1 MDDVTE
7 IGGQSYVAATS
18 SRLDDRTRT
27 LKHGDSFAVFD
38 RFGDIQAIGH
48 GEQGIYHEDTRY
60 LSRLELRLE
69 DGRRPVFLNSTITE
83 DNSLLTVDLTTPDI
97 YHNGHL
103 EVRQDTVHLFRTKLL
118 WNDVCH
124 EHLHLVNYGMT
135 TARLAFVY
143 EFDADFADIFE
154 VRGAKR
160 ESTGQRLK
168 TDITDHT
175 IVLGYKGLDG
185 ITRQTYLMFHH
196 DEAVLGIDRICFH
209 ATLAPHEEKH
219 FFLSVSCN
227 TRSRPHT
234 IDTYSDVLQAAV
246 CEIEE
251 GRNSD
256 CHVHTSNEQF
266 NDWLNRSRADLHLL
280 VSHTDKG
287 PYPYAGVPWFS
298 TPFGRDGIIT
308 ALQYLWVNPD
318 ISRGVLGYLA
328 STQATETNPD
338 SDAEPGK
345 ILHET
350 RKGEMANLGEVPF
363 ARYYGTVDA
372 TPLFLKL
379 AGAYYTRT
387 GDRAF
392 IASIWPNIEAAL
404 RWIDEYGDKDG
415 DGFIEY
421 ARMGSKGLVQQGWKD
436 SNDSIFHHN
445 GSTADGPIALCE
457 VQGYVYDAWI
467 STAMLADM
475 RGDHGRAVQLLQ
487 KANRIKKRFNESF
500 WCEEIG
506 TYAIALDGHKMPC
519 KVRSSN
525 AGHVLFSGIAT
536 PAYAARTA
544 ATLLD
549 NSLYSGWGVR
559 TIAENEARFNPMSYH
574 NGAVWPHDN
583 AIVAMGL
590 ARYGFQDAAI
600 KILSGLFDAS
610 LFLDLHRMPEL
621 FCGFARRPG
630 GGPTSYP
637 VACAPQAWAST
648 VVYACLQASLGL
660 SLSCTSQPRIEFMN
674 PSMPPF
680 LHQVEITNLRVG
692 EASVDLLIRRHE
704 NDVGVIVLRRTGD
717 VEVIVVK

>member
-1 MDDVTE
+1 MDEVTE

-38 RFGDIQAIGH
+38 RFGDIQSIGH

-60 LSRLELRLE
+60 LSRLELRLT
-69 DGRRPVFLNSTITE
+69 DGRRPVFLNSTITK
-83 DNSLLTVDLTTPDI
+83 DNNLLTVDLTTPDI
-97 YHNGHL
+97 YDGPRL
-103 EVRQDTVHLFRTKLL
+103 AVPQDTVHLFRTKLL

-124 EHLHLVNYGMT
+124 EHLHLVNYGMRT
-135 TARLAFVY
+135 VNLSFMY

-154 VRGAKR
+154 VRGA
-160 ESTGQRLK
+160 QRDEVGKHLP

-185 ITRQTYLMFHH
+185 ITRHTYLMFHH
-196 DEAVLGIDRICFH
+196 DEAILGADKISFNV
-209 ATLAPHEEKH
+209 TLAPHEEKN

-234 IDTYSDVLQAAV
+234 VHTYNDVLQAAV
-246 CEIEE
+246 CEHE
-251 GRNSD
+251 GARSSD

-266 NDWLNRSRADLHLL
+266 NDWLNRSAADLHLL
-280 VSHTDKG
+280 ISHTDKG
-287 PYPYAGVPWFS
+287 LYPYAGVPWFS

-308 ALQYLWVNPD
+308 ALQYLWVNPE
-318 ISRGVLGYLA
+318 IARGVLAYLA
-328 STQATETNPD
+328 ATQATEVNPD
-338 SDAEPGK
+338 NEAEPGK

-372 TPLFLKL
+372 TPLFVKL
-379 AGAYYTRT
+379 AGAYFTRT

-404 RWIDEYGDKDG
+404 SWIDEYGDKDG

-421 ARMGSKGLVQQGWKD
+421 ERMGSKGLVQQGWKD
-436 SNDSIFHHN
+436 SNDSVFHHD
-445 GSTADGPIALCE
+445 GSDAVGPIALCE
-457 VQGYVYDAWI
+457 VQGYVHDAW
-467 STAMLADM
+467 SSAAMLADM
-475 RGDHGRAVQLLQ
+475 RGEHDRSTRLLQ
-487 KANRIKKRFNESF
+487 KANRIKEHFNDTF
-500 WCEEIG
+500 WCEEINS
-506 TYAIALDGHKMPC
+506 YAIALDGHKQPC

-536 PAYAARTA
+536 QEYAVRTA
-544 ATLLD
+544 VTLLD
-549 NSLYSGWGVR
+549 KPMYSGWGVR
-559 TIAENEARFNPMSYH
+559 TIAESEARFNPMSYH

-583 AIVAMGL
+583 ALIAMGL
-590 ARYGFQDAAI
+590 ARYGFQEAAI
-600 KILSGLFDAS
+600 KILTGLFDAS

-621 FCGFARRPG
+621 FCGFTRRPG
-630 GGPTSYP
+630 GGPTLYP

-648 VVYACLQASLGL
+648 VVYACLQACLGL
-660 SLSCTSQPRIEFMN
+660 SISCTPQPRIGFYN
-674 PSMPPF
+674 TRLPPF
-680 LHQVEITNLRVG
+680 LNQVEITNLTVG
-692 EASVDLLIRRHE
+692 DAKVDLLIRRHE
-704 NDVGVIVLRRTGD
+704 NDVGVIVPRRLGE